1 MDNLIL
7 NSYSK
12 ISNLNVSRETCNELE
27 SLISMIQEKNQ
38 KINIISKKMYEKE
51 AIRERHI
58 IDSAQII
65 DFVDLN
71 CNTTSD
77 LGTGGGMPG
86 LIVAIVMKKIKN
98 DMKVNL
104 YEKSYHKCVFLR
116 EVSKK
121 LNLNTEIIQKDIFS
135 LKNIETGTIMSRAF
149 KPMPVILNLVNEN
162 FKKYKNI
169 IFFMGSSGR
178 KILNETLQ
186 EWDLD
191 YEEKKSLT
199 SNDSFILNI
208 KTGTIMSRAFK
219 PMPVILNLVNENFK
233 KYKNIIFFMGS
244 SGRKI
249 LNETLQE
256 WDLDY
261 EEKKSLTSD
270 DSFILNIKKIKK
282 KIS

>member
-1 MDNLIL
+1 MDNAIL

-12 ISNLNVSRETCNELE
+12 IFDLNVSRETCSELE
-27 SLISMIQEKNQ
+27 SLISMIQEKNK
-38 KINIISKKMYEKE
+38 KINIISKKMYEKL

-71 CNTTSD
+71 HNTTCD

-86 LIVAIVMKKIKN
+86 LIVAIVMKKRKN
-98 DMKVNL
+98 SMKVNL
-104 YEKSYHKCVFLR
+104 YEKSYHKCAFLK

-121 LNLNTEIIQKDIFS
+121 LNLNTEVIHKDIFTV
-135 LKNIETGTIMSRAF
+135 KNIETGTIMSRAF

-169 IFFMGSSGR
+169 IFFMGNSGR
-178 KILNETLQ
+178 KVLK
-186 EWDLD
+186 D
-191 YEEKKSLT
+191 
-199 SNDSFILNI
+199 
-208 KTGTIMSRAFK
+208 
-219 PMPVILNLVNENFK
+219 V
-233 KYKNIIFFMGS
+233 
-244 SGRKI
+244 
-249 LNETLQE
+249 LQE

-282 KIS
+282 KFS